1 LGELN
6 TIDSKFRLCILA
18 AKRAKQI
25 VHGSKKKVDINAE
38 NPLTIAIEEIKQGKI
53 DFQIIEKNEENE
65 IDQDDFLD
73 ELEGTLLEEDDELL
87 EEE

>member
-1 LGELN
+1 LDNLN

-25 VHGSKKKVDINAE
+25 VNGSRKKVNIDAE
-38 NPLTIAIEEIKQGKI
+38 NPLTVAVEEIKQGKI
-53 DFQIIEKNEENE
+53 NFHILEENGE
-65 IDQDDFLD
+65 HEMNQDELLD
-73 ELEGTLLEEDDELL
+73 ELDEALMDDSDELL

>member
-1 LGELN
+1 MDNLN

-25 VHGSKKKVDINAE
+25 VNGSKKKVNIDGE
-38 NPLTIAIEEIKQGKI
+38 NPLTIAIEEIKQGRI
-53 DFQIIEKNEENE
+53 NFHILEENE
-65 IDQDDFLD
+65 DREINQAEFLD
-73 ELEGTLLEEDDELL
+73 ELDEALLEDSDELL

>member
-1 LGELN
+1 LDNLN

-25 VHGSKKKVDINAE
+25 VNGSKKRVNIDAE
-38 NPLTIAIEEIKQGKI
+38 NPLTIAVEEIKQGRI
-53 DFQIIEKNEENE
+53 NFHILEENE
-65 IDQDDFLD
+65 EREINQAEFLD
-73 ELEGTLLEEDDELL
+73 ELDEALLEDSDELL